1 MGTFILFTLLF
12 ALFAIVLSNPA
23 LWNKRGL
30 KQAEDDG
37 LQFNDDDE
45 GEPDDDIGQADDYFF
60 GDDDL
65 TRLDDDDDG
74 YDDDNDIV
82 SFPPVTSDYQSTGD
96 ASTLIPAII
105 FSGILALF

>member
-45 GEPDDDIGQADDYFF
+45 GEPDDDIGQADDDYFF

-65 TRLDDDDDG
+65 TRL
-74 YDDDNDIV
+74 DNDIV

-105 FSGILALF
+105 FSGIL